1 MNEAEREAI
10 EYGANA
16 LGVAAERMPSEFDRT
31 MALEAEAV
39 IRAFLER
46 TQ

>member
-1 MNEAEREAI
+1 MTDEEREAI
-10 EYGANA
+10 EFGANA

-39 IRAFLER
+39 IRKFLER
-46 TQ
+46 TK